1 MGKSWSPFSGGGGC
15 SFYIKDKKFLILGSL
30 KNLIV
35 KGGGA
40 KFTKSQYIGIIV

>member
-35 KGGGA
+35 KGGGQSSRKA
-40 KFTKSQYIGIIV
+40 NI